1 MANDQDR
8 FSRAFRF
15 VLNNGTEV
23 FPVRMKS
30 RSSGLVAYRVS
41 RGGAGGNTLDASEEV
56 DEITMIDK
64 VLNLDFAVRCA
75 SLDGSVRGLYKKGQR
90 SVREVCCEINP
101 SIE

>member
-23 FPVRMKS
+23 FPVRMKN
-30 RSSGLVAYRVS
+30 RSTGLVAYRIS
-41 RGGAGGNTLDASEEV
+41 HGGTGGNTLVAGEEV
-56 DEITMIDK
+56 DEVTMINK

-75 SLDGSVRGLYKKGQR
+75 SLDGSVRGLYKIGQR
-90 SVREVCCEINP
+90 SVREVRREINRP
-101 SIE
+101 V